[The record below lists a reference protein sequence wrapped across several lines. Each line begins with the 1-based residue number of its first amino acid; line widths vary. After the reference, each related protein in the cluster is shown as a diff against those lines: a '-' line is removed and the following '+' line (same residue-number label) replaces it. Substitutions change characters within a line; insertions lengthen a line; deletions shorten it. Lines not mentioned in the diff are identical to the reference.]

1 MQRKTKRLGRA
12 KPVPLEPGTL
22 PINILVEM
30 LCAAHLSS
38 YVDSPF
44 PDRGGLFIVGPPSVL
59 KSTLLE
65 MLDHHYHDAVTVSDI
80 NARSLGD
87 LRDQIAAKVIRTLV
101 IPEYAKLHERHPY
114 TAANVE
120 ATLRALV
127 GEGFSAPSFED
138 ARINRLRA
146 RVTMLSGMVPKFQ
159 VDHFR
164 AWEDSGF
171 NRRFLWC
178 LVRLKDQELLERA
191 VEEWARVDFKIRHI
205 PIAPDGDV
213 PIPQLTTKAE
223 RAELRTLIKYQPGG
237 SHTIQL
243 ALLVKMLAVLKWW
256 YGMIRRPT
264 REAMVNL
271 RLFSQCLGKEGA
283 ELVI

>member
-1 MQRKTKRLGRA
+1 
-12 KPVPLEPGTL
+12 L

-30 LCAAHLSS
+30 MCAAHLSS
-38 YVDSPF
+38 YVVSPF
-44 PDRGGLFIVGPPSVL
+44 PDRGGLMVIGPPSVL

-80 NARSLGD
+80 NARSLAD

-101 IPEYAKLHERHPY
+101 IPEYAKLHDRHPY
-114 TAANVE
+114 TAVNVE
-120 ATLRALV
+120 GVLRALV
-127 GEGFSAPSFED
+127 GEGFSSPSFED

-146 RVTMLSGMVPKFQ
+146 RVTLLSGMVPKFQ

-178 LVRLKDQELLERA
+178 LVRLKDPELLERA
-191 VEEWARVDFKIRHI
+191 VEEWHRVDFKIRHV
-205 PIAPDGDV
+205 PIAPEGDV
-213 PIPQLTTKAE
+213 PIPQQTTKLE
-223 RAELRTLIKYQPGG
+223 RAELRGMVKYQPGG

-256 YGMIRRPT
+256 YSAVRRPQG
-264 REAMVNL
+264 EALRNM
-271 RLFSQCLGKEGA
+271 RLFALTLGKEGA
-283 ELVI
+283 ELVV